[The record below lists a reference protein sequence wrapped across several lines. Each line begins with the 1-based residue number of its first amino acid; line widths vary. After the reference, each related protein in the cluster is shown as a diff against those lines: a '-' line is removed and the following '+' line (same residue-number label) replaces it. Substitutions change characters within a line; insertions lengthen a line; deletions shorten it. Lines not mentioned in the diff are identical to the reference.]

1 MENEVKPPSTV
12 SPSVGAAIAKGR
24 QDKKDDQGKSMSQK
38 DLATKIN
45 EKPSVVSVACRVGSI
60 GRLVV
65 VFRANAYRDAENTSF
80 LALFFL
86 FLSFPLSHIDDDDD
100 PRPPRQIADY
110 EAGRAIPNVALLA
123 KIERAIGVKLRGDP
137 KTIGAPL
144 PGPGSKKK

>member
-24 QDKKDDQGKSMSQK
+24 QDKKDAEGKSMSQK

-45 EKPSVVSVACRVGSI
+45 EKPSVVSRESPSPLRTLRPARSSYLSCRVGADHSY
-60 GRLVV
+60 V
-65 VFRANAYRDAENTSF
+65 
-80 LALFFL
+80 LFPASL
-86 FLSFPLSHIDDDDD
+86 
-100 PRPPRQIADY
+100 PPFSRNRQIADY

-137 KTIGAPL
+137 KLIGTPL

>member
-1 MENEVKPPSTV
+1 MGIAVSTESKGPAGSNSRGGPTDYQRIAKLDMENEVKPPSTV

-24 QDKKDDQGKSMSQK
+24 QDKKDAEGKSMSQK

-45 EKPSVVSVACRVGSI
+45 EKPSV
-60 GRLVV
+60 
-65 VFRANAYRDAENTSF
+65 
-80 LALFFL
+80 
-86 FLSFPLSHIDDDDD
+86 
-100 PRPPRQIADY
+100 IADY

-137 KTIGAPL
+137 KLIGTPL